1 MLRQQCVSQKPTKKF
16 REGTYNLLIALYN
29 EIEDSQSML
38 TLYEEL
44 VSFYPKKRYWVQLS
58 KFMANLKKN
67 QNNSELLKQLMIK
80 DFWIKKMSTLF
91 YVNINESGSAL

>member
-1 MLRQQCVSQKPTKKF
+1 MLRLQCVFLKLTKDS

-44 VSFYPKKRYWVQLS
+44 VSFYPKKIL
-58 KFMANLKKN
+58 
-67 QNNSELLKQLMIK
+67 
-80 DFWIKKMSTLF
+80 
-91 YVNINESGSAL
+91 GSALRNLWRI